1 MLHFTRWQ
9 TVGTLLVSIIF
20 CAMLIPNM
28 LPTNVLQSL
37 PAFMQ
42 RTMTLG
48 LDLQGGSY
56 ILLEVDTGAIRT
68 ERTNTL
74 RDDVRRVLRDARI
87 GYSNLTAPTA
97 PCRSACAKRRTCRR
111 R

>member
-9 TVGTLLVSIIF
+9 TVATLLVSIIF

-28 LPTNVLQSL
+28 LPPHVLQSL

-56 ILLEVDTGAIRT
+56 ILLEVDTGAIRA

-87 GYSNLTAPTA
+87 GYSNLTAQNSTVQV
-97 PCRSACAKRRTCRR
+97 RL
-111 R
+111 